1 MYGDGHA
8 EEWTWSERVLKKTEK
23 AIKAI
28 SQYWCEEGQHVVS
41 HIAYSPPI
49 TVGTGAEGYTEDWA
63 LIELNHNKIDWNT
76 SKGNVIDI
84 GIFDLSHKGHIV

>member
-1 MYGDGHA
+1 MK
-8 EEWTWSERVLKKTEK
+8 ERGK

-28 SQYWCEEGQHVVS
+28 NQFYDDITKYWCEEDQRVLG

-63 LIELNHNKIDWNT
+63 LIELDRNKIDWNT

-84 GIFDLSHKGHIV
+84 GTFDLSHKGHIV